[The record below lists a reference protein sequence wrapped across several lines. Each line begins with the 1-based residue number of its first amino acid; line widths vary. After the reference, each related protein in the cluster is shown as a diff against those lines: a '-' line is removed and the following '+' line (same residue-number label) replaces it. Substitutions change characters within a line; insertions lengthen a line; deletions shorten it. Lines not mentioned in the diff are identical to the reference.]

1 VLEKLLAEVK
11 KKEIEREEKAA
22 LEERQKEVREI
33 EDKMKVYKSLAIEQR
48 REIEMLRKNE

>member
-11 KKEIEREEKAA
+11 IKEIEREEKAA

>member
-1 VLEKLLAEVK
+1 LAEVK
-11 KKEIEREEKAA
+11 IKEIEREEKAA

>member
-1 VLEKLLAEVK
+1 MLEKLLAEVK
-11 KKEIEREEKAA
+11 IKEIEREEKAA